1 MKRHIMK
8 RYFVLPLFFFFALAV
23 VLATPLAHAQTGS
36 IKGVC
41 KDLDG
46 TPVAG
51 AEVEWYG
58 TDTGRKY
65 TLTTNKKGE
74 YFSLGVLPGKYNV
87 KLTKDGKEMFHINGV
102 VVTSGETTTDID
114 LKKEQAAAAAG
125 QGKTPEQLK
134 AEQEQREKISKENNT
149 VKALN
154 DKIVEANTASAA
166 GDFEKAI
173 ASLNEAV
180 AMDNTRDLIWFKL
193 GDAYRQSAPKQTD
206 PDEKKKRY
214 ESAVTDYQKAIELRK
229 GSEQAAKDPENNKKL
244 AAYYN
249 NLAEAYSKENKVDD
263 SITAYNQAAQLAP
276 DNAAQYYF
284 NEGAVLTNAG
294 KADEANVAFDKVIA
308 ADPSKA
314 LAYYWKGINLIGKA
328 TVGKDNKMV
337 APDGTAE
344 AFQKYL
350 ELDPNGP
357 QAQVAKDMLAS
368 IGAPVETGF
377 GTKKKPPAKK

>member
-8 RYFVLPLFFFFALAV
+8 RYFVLPLFFSFALAV

-328 TVGKDNKMV
+328 TVGKDSKMV